1 VKLYHYLKIKFK
13 VKGKITNRYNN
24 SWGRRLDVANNNI
37 IKEGKAF
44 NGLSSIYSTSKE
56 SIVDNVDHVYDQGLI
71 SHPGGSDEN
80 RVNHTLFYR
89 NYSQDNMSDNS
100 LIFSTPNNKVT
111 YDVYGVPEIT
121 EKGQDFTTYNNDPKY
136 RYSNSLESF
145 YSDGDSS
152 WKHDGLYNRKIVSVN
167 SYGNKCLTFVLN
179 SDKNINNWDRT
190 KLETLYSDTGN
201 IGDNKAIIGEFVK
214 SDNEIYLGGIYGGN
228 TYEDKKRTNYIEIGN
243 LIKLSASSTLSNIST
258 TIDSPGDTFVR
269 NFKFLRI
276 TNTDVDIL
284 AQGIYKYEEIVEVLC
299 ETTVDLKKALL
310 K

>member
-1 VKLYHYLKIKFK
+1 MINYKTSNEHADGILNDNKTITDTLPKLPNILARNCNSTSRYGITRPLEKCSHLTVMQHGHNDNYNKADTEIQRAWYGNKDTSGRFYQYNSMMQMYSPEILFSETVPLSQNLKFK
-13 VKGKITNRYNN
+13 VKGVITNRYNN

-190 KLETLYSDTGN
+190 KLETLY
-201 IGDNKAIIGEFVK
+201 
-214 SDNEIYLGGIYGGN
+214 
-228 TYEDKKRTNYIEIGN
+228 
-243 LIKLSASSTLSNIST
+243 
-258 TIDSPGDTFVR
+258 
-269 NFKFLRI
+269 
-276 TNTDVDIL
+276 
-284 AQGIYKYEEIVEVLC
+284 
-299 ETTVDLKKALL
+299 
-310 K
+310 